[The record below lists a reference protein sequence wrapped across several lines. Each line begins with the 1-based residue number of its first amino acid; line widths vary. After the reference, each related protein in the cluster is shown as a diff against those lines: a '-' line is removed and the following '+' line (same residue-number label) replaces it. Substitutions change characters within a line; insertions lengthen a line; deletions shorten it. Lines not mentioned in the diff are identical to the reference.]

1 MDPIW
6 LTYDLLFL
14 LKMFCSEI
22 FKLLKWPIRWAFPP
36 KINFLWVFSNNSIIW
51 GDSIRFAG
59 IISDSHHFSKFS
71 WEASEMSFSHRP
83 KRANKETCHP
93 WNQLVC
99 FWMLLGARMRL
110 HFLIIH
116 SFHFIRRQINVT
128 KLRLCDSFKPCCC
141 VACVY
146 VHIFFGTFQLFRMST
161 HAPCCLTN
169 VWKFDYMSILICV
182 RFRVCPCHKFP
193 CIVIQYSSA
202 TKWIPL
208 GRSI

>member
-1 MDPIW
+1 
-6 LTYDLLFL
+6 
-14 LKMFCSEI
+14 MFCSEI

-36 KINFLWVFSNNSIIW
+36 KINFLWVFFNNSIIR

-83 KRANKETCHP
+83 KRANEETNWCVFGCCLKMYTIP
-93 WNQLVC
+93 
-99 FWMLLGARMRL
+99 FSGARMRL
-110 HFLIIH
+110 HFLIIY

-146 VHIFFGTFQLFRMST
+146 VHIFFGGFQLFRMST
-161 HAPCCLTN
+161 HAPCCLKN
-169 VWKFDYMSILICV
+169 VWKFDYMSILICARLRLRV
-182 RFRVCPCHKFP
+182 VVCICVINFRV
-193 CIVIQYSSA
+193 S
-202 TKWIPL
+202 
-208 GRSI
+208 